1 MIKWTDLDTTFR
13 RAGPMVPPPHAPSSL
28 TPAQLQQQQAA
39 EAHRRELGKRQAKKP
54 TDKNLPDG
62 LDAIT
67 IGDGVERYKALREVE
82 RRLDAVMMRK
92 RLDIQDSVNRNVQKQ
107 RTLRIWV
114 SNTVENQPWQQTGM
128 SADAFDFQAENAATY
143 KVKIEGRLL
152 PDEEDEGDQD
162 ANKENEADK
171 DGDAMDHDGED
182 GANKPKRP
190 PAAAQRTKLSHF
202 FKSIKIEF
210 DQYADLQQ
218 GQEPIEWTKP
228 KQDSRQSVPSTSSN
242 EVNFDCLEFERS
254 SDENINITIHLV
266 RDESPERFK
275 LDKALA
281 DILDTDEEDRAGAV
295 MGIWEYVKAR
305 GLQEDEEN
313 RMVHCDERLK
323 QVFGKDTVFFPHI
336 PGEIFPHLSALPPIR
351 IPYTIRVDRAHH
363 EQHPVE
369 PTIYDLRV
377 PVPSPLRAAALA
389 LTQSPTHLH
398 ALQRIAQLD
407 DQLATTV
414 QALATEKAKHGFLAS
429 MARDPVRF
437 VRRWVSSQ
445 RRDLEVLMG
454 EATRGAGA
462 GEDGSAEEFRRGGRE
477 GVWGGELARESVA
490 LWSSRRRA
498 SPSRRAAG

>member
-1 MIKWTDLDTTFR
+1 
-13 RAGPMVPPPHAPSSL
+13 MVPAPHTAQSL
-28 TPAQLQQQQAA
+28 NPAQLQQQQAA
-39 EAHRRELGKRQAKKP
+39 EAQKRDLGKRQAKKP

-62 LDAIT
+62 VESVV

-82 RRLDAVMMRK
+82 RRLDAVMMKK

-114 SNTVENQPWQQTGM
+114 SNTVENQPWQQNGM
-128 SADAFDFQAENAATY
+128 SADAFDFQADNAATY

-152 PDEEDEGDQD
+152 PDDEELDDPD
-162 ANKENEADK
+162 AYKENEGK
-171 DGDAMDHDGED
+171 VEEDGDAMDHDGQD
-182 GANKPKRP
+182 AANKPKKP
-190 PAAAQRTKLSHF
+190 QIPGQRTKLSHF
-202 FKSIKIEF
+202 FKSIKVEF
-210 DQYADLQQ
+210 DKNPDMQ
-218 GQEPIEWTKP
+218 GESPTLIEWVKP
-228 KQDSRQSVPSTSSN
+228 AQNPRQSVPSTNSN
-242 EVNFDCLEFERS
+242 EANFDSLEFERS
-254 SDENINITIHLV
+254 SDENVNITINLV

-281 DILDTDEEDRAGAV
+281 EILDTDEEDRAGVV

-313 RMVHCDERLK
+313 RMVHCDDRLK
-323 QVFGKDTVFFPHI
+323 QVFKKDTVFFPHI
-336 PGEIFPHLSALPPIR
+336 PSDIFPHLSPLPPHR
-351 IPYTIRVDRAHH
+351 IPYTIRVDKSYHD
-363 EQHPVE
+363 HPT
-369 PTIYDLRV
+369 PTIYDIRV
-377 PVPSPLRAAALA
+377 PVHSPLRAATLA
-389 LTQSPTHLH
+389 LTQSPTHLQT
-398 ALQRIAQLD
+398 LQRIAQLD

-414 QALATEKAKHGFLAS
+414 QALATEKAKHGFLTS
-429 MARDPVRF
+429 MSRDPARF

-445 RRDLEVLMG
+445 KRDLEVLLG
-454 EATRGAGA
+454 EGVRGVGG